1 MVAKTE
7 SWWVTDIIDEREKR
21 GAREVRVHFRGER
34 SKGNDRWLPEDSEE
48 LRAHQDYL
56 DHFDRLDGHQADDEW
71 EVERIVE
78 QRRRGKR
85 IEFKVCWYD
94 PCQIGFGDMVSAAI
108 LC

>member
-7 SWWVTDIIDEREKR
+7 SWWVTDIIGEREKR

-34 SKGNDRWLPEDSEE
+34 SKGNDRRLPEDSEE

-85 IEFKVCWYD
+85 IEFKVRWAGWDETHDHIHKGY
-94 PCQIGFGDMVSAAI
+94 
-108 LC
+108 

>member
-7 SWWVTDIIDEREKR
+7 SWWVTDIIGEREKR

-56 DHFDRLDGHQADDEW
+56 DHFDRLDGHQAEG
-71 EVERIVE
+71 EARRSAVGRTRRTLARLLRI
-78 QRRRGKR
+78 
-85 IEFKVCWYD
+85 
-94 PCQIGFGDMVSAAI
+94 
-108 LC
+108 